1 MTNFPDFSAKGYQVI
16 EQLSHNIQG
25 GRITYKGIY
34 IATQTPV
41 IIKQFRF
48 AISDDWNSYKAIER
62 EIEVLQGL
70 NHPGIPKYL
79 QRFDPGNGL
88 CLVQEYKNAQ
98 NLSISRSFS
107 PEEIKSIVFQLL
119 EILVYL
125 QEERIPGIF
134 HQDIKPE
141 NVLVDDDINVYL
153 VDFGLARIGDNTMAL
168 SSIMGGTMGFVPPEQ
183 IRNLK
188 PTEASDLYS
197 LGAILI
203 CLLTK
208 TKSVD
213 IGSLVDFDS
222 NKFTFKDKVSKFSFR
237 FLQWLEKMVEPN
249 PANRYESAKIAL

>member
-1 MTNFPDFSAKGYQVI
+1 M
-16 EQLSHNIQG
+16 
-25 GRITYKGIY
+25 
-34 IATQTPV
+34 
-41 IIKQFRF
+41 
-48 AISDDWNSYKAIER
+48 
-62 EIEVLQGL
+62 
-70 NHPGIPKYL
+70 
-79 QRFDPGNGL
+79 
-88 CLVQEYKNAQ
+88 
-98 NLSISRSFS
+98 
-107 PEEIKSIVFQLL
+107 

-168 SSIMGGTMGFVPPEQ
+168 SSIMGGTMGFMPPEQ

-197 LGAILI
+197 LGATLI
-203 CLLTK
+203 CLITK